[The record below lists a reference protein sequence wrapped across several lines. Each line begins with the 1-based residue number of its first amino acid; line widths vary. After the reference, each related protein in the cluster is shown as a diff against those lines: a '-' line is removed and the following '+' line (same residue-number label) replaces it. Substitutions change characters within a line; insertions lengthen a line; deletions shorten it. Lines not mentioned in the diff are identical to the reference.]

1 MQTVAAFSCSHRWT
15 YFAWFLSAVWFHSN
29 SVHEAIAQYF
39 SVVLCKVEKQFRIL
53 VPCENNSY
61 FFKLWLFLPVWF
73 WSASPRM
80 WVHYGLNFVLL
91 FKHCVWCWNITWY
104 VVCTQQALVDWWGN
118 EFFSTHYH
126 QSSIFNQRKCQ
137 KARWRDTESSQ
148 AQEVTSQTPALTDG
162 KFCALR
168 PSSLS

>member
-1 MQTVAAFSCSHRWT
+1 M
-15 YFAWFLSAVWFHSN
+15 VWFPWKCC
-29 SVHEAIAQYF
+29 F
-39 SVVLCKVEKQFRIL
+39 SVFPSSFKNFSVTIL
-53 VPCENNSY
+53 IRFMFLHSSY
-61 FFKLWLFLPVWF
+61 YCLISCVDLPVWF